1 MKNIPSIQQM
11 RAFQTLY
18 EVGSISETARILHI
32 TQPAVTTL
40 IKDLEQKLDVTL
52 FKRTTR
58 KLEKTQAAHTA
69 NRYISR
75 VLRELNELYINL
87 QAQVNNQSHLVKI
100 VSTSTVIQTY
110 VAPLIKTFSEQTND
124 INFRLIECSPAEFH
138 NFLKQ
143 NDADIAIGSI
153 EENIDGYHNIDLFPD
168 RLVVLGNKDFFNEEH
183 ELFHW
188 SDLTEYELVLVQN
201 GFGFRNLINKTLIQL
216 NLMESVN
223 ITQEVTLVNTSI
235 ALAKSGLGIT
245 IVPESIA
252 KYFSNDQFIY
262 IPLEIPSVSRMISL
276 VYSKS
281 IQADHFLYDFINY
294 VKSQL

>member
-18 EVGSISETARILHI
+18 EVGSISETARVLHI

-40 IKDLEQKLDVTL
+40 IKDLEEKLEVTL

-58 KLEKTQAAHTA
+58 KLEKTTAAHTA

-75 VLRELNELYINL
+75 VLRELNELYTNL
-87 QAQVNNQSHLVKI
+87 QAEAQNQSHLVKI

-110 VAPLIKTFSEQTND
+110 VAPLIKQFSDHNSE
-124 INFRLIECSPAEFH
+124 IKFRLIECSPMEFH
-138 NFLKQ
+138 NYLKQ

-153 EENIDGYHNIDLFPD
+153 EENIEGYHNVDLFKDP
-168 RLVVLGNKDFFNEEH
+168 LVVLGNKNFFKQGLA
-183 ELFHW
+183 LFQW
-188 SDLTEYELVLVQN
+188 SDLINYDLVLVQN

-216 NLMESVN
+216 DLMQEVN
-223 ITQEVTLVNTSI
+223 VVQEVTLVNTSI

-252 KYFSNDQFIY
+252 KYFSNEQFIY
-262 IPLEIPSVSRMISL
+262 IPLESPTVSRMISL

-281 IQADHFLYDFINY
+281 IQTDHFLYHFIDY